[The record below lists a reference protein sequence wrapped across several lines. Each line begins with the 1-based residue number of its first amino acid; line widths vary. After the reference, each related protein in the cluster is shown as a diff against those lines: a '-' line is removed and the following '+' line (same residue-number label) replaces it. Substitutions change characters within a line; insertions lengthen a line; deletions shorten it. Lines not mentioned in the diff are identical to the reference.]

1 MGSVTVASSSGC
13 GIAAHVAA
21 NCTVHGPFERA
32 GRGASPH
39 LLDRSLGPSR
49 PPHYVWL
56 SKYSV
61 EWGYLFC
68 NIGPKMHLCH
78 VALQAAFRNP
88 RFVHNY
94 KEESFVGRLVKIY
107 ASCAKGRY
115 HAVVQKTCLRK
126 WVVGFSILLAD
137 LEAGL

>member
-1 MGSVTVASSSGC
+1 MCAW
-13 GIAAHVAA
+13 
-21 NCTVHGPFERA
+21 
-32 GRGASPH
+32 
-39 LLDRSLGPSR
+39 LLRIYEIMKDGNLFFTDDEAINFQFAIYRFLS
-49 PPHYVWL
+49 HYVWL
-56 SKYSV
+56 SKYSL
-61 EWGYLFC
+61 EQGYLLW
-68 NIGPKMHLCH
+68 NIVPKMHYLCH
-78 VALQAAFRNP
+78 VALQAAFCTP

>member
-61 EWGYLFC
+61 EWGYLFW

-88 RFVHNY
+88 RFVHNC
-94 KEESFVGRLVKIY
+94 KEESFVGRLVLFLAQK
-107 ASCAKGRY
+107 Y
-115 HAVVQKTCLRK
+115 HALVQRTALPK
-126 WVVGFSILLAD
+126 WVVGFPMLLAH
-137 LEAGL
+137 LEAGV